1 MKGRKSRATGGVN
14 SAAEDM
20 NTKPMSYTGTNK
32 VTGEA
37 MERKRGGKA
46 MGKVHGAADS
56 PHAGRKARKSGGRAS
71 SDANPFTSA
80 AKGTPPK
87 GHKVQT
93 DWN

>member
-14 SAAEDM
+14 NAADDLK
-20 NTKPMSYTGTNK
+20 TKPMAYTNAAK
-32 VTGEA
+32 VDDEA
-37 MERKRGGKA
+37 MARKRGGKA
-46 MGKVHGAADS
+46 MGKVHGAADA

-87 GHKVQT
+87 GHKVQE